1 MVDLNKRK
9 ADRLRVMNE
18 FFEVAG
24 GSEQAIIDT
33 EAVRTK
39 LGLSD
44 QEMADTCKYLE
55 GEELISAMRGLWGG
69 RPFPHRVLLTHP
81 GVREV
86 EESRVHPET
95 PTEHFPPQVT
105 VTQHFHGDV
114 TGSAIQA
121 GSPGATQTTTVGD
134 LNLELVREVVDQYEK
149 DEAALGLDASNAEEA
164 RAEVKTI
171 RAQLDSPRPK
181 PVVIRESLTSLRAI
195 VQGAVGSMAAV
206 GLLNL
211 SAHILH

>member
-18 FFEVAG
+18 FFEAAS

-33 EAVRTK
+33 EAVQTK

-44 QEMADTCKYLE
+44 QEMADACKYLE
-55 GEELISAMRGLWGG
+55 GEELIRLMPGLWGG
-69 RPFPHRVLLTHP
+69 RPFPHRVLLTHW
-81 GVREV
+81 GIREV
-86 EESRVHPET
+86 EESREHPEA

-114 TGSAIQA
+114 IGSPIQA

-149 DEAALGLDASNAEEA
+149 DEVALGLDASKAEEA

-171 RAQLDSPRPK
+171 GAQLDSPRPK
-181 PVVIRESLTSLRAI
+181 PAVIRESLTSLRAL
-195 VQGAVGSMAAV
+195 VEGAAGSMAAV
-206 GLLNL
+206 GLLSL
-211 SAHILH
+211 LARIHI

>member
-1 MVDLNKRK
+1 MVDLRKRK

-33 EAVRTK
+33 EAVCTE

-44 QEMADTCKYLE
+44 QEMADACKYLE
-55 GEELISAMRGLWGG
+55 GEGLISLMPGLWS
-69 RPFPHRVLLTHP
+69 RRFPHRVRLTHW
-81 GVREV
+81 GIREV
-86 EESRVHPET
+86 EESRDHPET
-95 PTEHFPPQVT
+95 PTEHFPPLVT
-105 VTQHFHGDV
+105 VAQHFLGDV
-114 TGSAIQA
+114 IGSAIQA
-121 GSPGATQTTTVGD
+121 GSPGATQTVTVGD

-149 DEAALGLDASNAEEA
+149 DEATLGLDALKAKEA

-181 PVVIRESLTSLRAI
+181 PVVIRESLTSLRA
-195 VQGAVGSMAAV
+195 VVEGAAGSMAAV
-206 GLLNL
+206 GLLDL
-211 SAHILH
+211 LARIIL

>member
-18 FFEVAG
+18 FFEAAS
-24 GSEQAIIDT
+24 GSEQAFIDT

-44 QEMADTCKYLE
+44 QEMVDACKYLE
-55 GEELISAMRGLWGG
+55 GEGLINPGRGLWA
-69 RPFPHRVLLTHP
+69 RPFPHRVQLTHW
-81 GVREV
+81 GIREV
-86 EESRVHPET
+86 EESREHPET
-95 PTEHFPPQVT
+95 PTEHFPALLT

-114 TGSAIQA
+114 IGSPIQA

-149 DEAALGLDASNAEEA
+149 DEAALGLDASKADEA
-164 RAEVKTI
+164 RAEINTI

-181 PVVIRESLTSLRAI
+181 PVVIRESLTSLRAL
-195 VQGAVGSMAAV
+195 VEGAAGSMAAA
-206 GLLNL
+206 GLLDL
-211 SAHILH
+211 LARIHL